1 MQSHRQTPIITS
13 GESTEKVFEK
23 IESDNLADNAIYS
36 LCEKT
41 IQDYFATL
49 DWEIIDGK
57 KNQVNSVI

>member
-1 MQSHRQTPIITS
+1 M
-13 GESTEKVFEK
+13 FEK